1 MSKMHDSAPPSTN
14 TSLLIGLTGG
24 IGSGK
29 STVAEG
35 FKTLGTHYID
45 ADIVAREVVA
55 VGTPCL
61 ASITSKFGPT
71 ILQQDGTLNRAALR
85 QIIFQDSTAKLWL
98 EALLHPAIRHA
109 LLQQLAASKTP
120 YTLLVAPLL
129 FENGL
134 DKLVQRTVVVDVTE
148 ETQLARATKRDSS
161 SLTQIKAIMD
171 AQMTRW
177 QRRQRA
183 DEIIDNNGDTTQLM
197 AQIKVLHEKFLEL
210 AAKLAH

>member
-1 MSKMHDSAPPSTN
+1 MHDSAPPLTK

-35 FKTLGTHYID
+35 FKTLGANYID

-55 VGTPCL
+55 LGTPCL
-61 ASITSKFGPT
+61 ASIAAQFGPT

-85 QIIFQDSTAKLWL
+85 QIIFQDNTAKEWL
-98 EALLHPAIRHA
+98 EALLHPAIRQA
-109 LLQQLAASKTP
+109 LLQQLAASQTP

-134 DKLVQRTVVVDVTE
+134 DKLVQRTVVVDVAE

-161 SLTQIKAIMD
+161 SQSQIKAIMD
-171 AQMTRW
+171 AQMTRF

-183 DEIIDNNGDTTQLM
+183 DEIIDNNGDATQLF
-197 AQIKVLHEKFLEL
+197 AQIKVLHDKFLEL